1 MVFLRS
7 LRASRF
13 PWHHVRGR
21 RPRTADLKV
30 CGYTWDRGGP
40 TAERGIAEDLRQN
53 VESRRTYGRTWD
65 RGGPTVTAVA
75 VVFRNPTR
83 SAGPS
88 GPADKRYWQPGNFR
102 LSSLVCQLNEP
113 AVTRYSPTN
122 QNVQSSTGSTAMLV

>member
-1 MVFLRS
+1 MHAENGFPAVAACFAVPV
-7 LRASRF
+7 ASRTR
-13 PWHHVRGR
+13 PQTADR
-21 RPRTADLKV
+21 RPE
-30 CGYTWDRGGP
+30 G
-40 TAERGIAEDLRQN
+40 LRLH
-53 VESRRTYGRTWD
+53 VGSRRTHGRTWD

-88 GPADKRYWQPGNFR
+88 GPADKNYWQPGNLR

-113 AVTRYSPTN
+113 AVSRYSPTN